1 MTTRSLSRLKY
12 SGIYF
17 SEDTQLEDPPQE
29 NREVEKSTTP
39 TIMAIF
45 FIMIQMLM
53 PLLYMLASPYYYGNL
68 SYLFQSLIMMLPY
81 SIAFII
87 GLILSIYTLIKSRK
101 IAKSYSEFIS
111 TNSSISKV
119 TTFCPNCGNKKSE
132 EEKFCNQCGQELR

>member
-1 MTTRSLSRLKY
+1 MNRKETTWFGLRLTQRQATNLFVLSIV
-12 SGIYF
+12 GIF
-17 SEDTQLEDPPQE
+17 IT
-29 NREVEKSTTP
+29 
-39 TIMAIF
+39 F

-53 PLLYMLASPYYYGNL
+53 PLFYMLTSPYYYGNL
-68 SYLFQSLIMMLPY
+68 SYFFQSLIMMLPY

-119 TTFCPNCGNKKSE
+119 TTFCPNCGNKRSE